1 MQGLTNT
8 SKFAPLRCAGP
19 PFRSAFYVGVK
30 HNFNMNSNEEE
41 LQRLYSS
48 ASDFFKALVFLN
60 LGFITMVGFSIFI
73 FSSSDSAKYFSM
85 FFVFEILFF
94 YTSLYTSIYLSCIK
108 R

>member
-1 MQGLTNT
+1 
-8 SKFAPLRCAGP
+8 
-19 PFRSAFYVGVK
+19 
-30 HNFNMNSNEEE
+30 MNSNEEE

-60 LGFITMVGFSIFI
+60 LGFITMVGFRIFI
-73 FSSSDSAKYFSM
+73 FSSPDSAKYFSM